1 MLGTYFLRRL
11 AVIIYTI
18 LLAFE
23 RAGSVVNCTVCII
36 LRNVRS
42 RQEMLITS
50 REYFIHC
57 PAQILEHDKMILV
70 DFCH

>member
-1 MLGTYFLRRL
+1 MRETYFLRRL

-36 LRNVRS
+36 LRNMIATRDVD
-42 RQEMLITS
+42 
-50 REYFIHC
+50 YF
-57 PAQILEHDKMILV
+57 PRILYTLSGT
-70 DFCH
+70 DFRA